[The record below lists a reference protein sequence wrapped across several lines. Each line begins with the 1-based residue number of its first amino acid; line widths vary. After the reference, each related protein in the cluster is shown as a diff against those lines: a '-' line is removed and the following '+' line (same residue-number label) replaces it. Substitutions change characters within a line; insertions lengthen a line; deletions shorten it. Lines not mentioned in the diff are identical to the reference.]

1 MGTVL
6 ATVDGGQLLQVVWVS
21 IASGIAVTLLFSLVV
36 LFGSRSADHQR
47 SGRSVHAFAHGTAA
61 LLFMVAFGV
70 LVAYGVHI
78 MLTKS

>member
-1 MGTVL
+1 VRTVL
-6 ATVDGGQLLQVVWVS
+6 AAIDGGQLLQVVWVS

-47 SGRSVHAFAHGTAA
+47 SGRSAHAFAHGTVA
-61 LLFMVAFGV
+61 LLFMVAFGA

-78 MLTKS
+78 MLSKS

>member
-1 MGTVL
+1 MLTL
-6 ATVDGGQLLQVVWVS
+6 AAIDGGQLLQVVWVS
-21 IASGIAVTLLFSLVV
+21 IAASIAVTLLFSLVV

-47 SGRSVHAFAHGTAA
+47 SGRSAHALAHGTVAM
-61 LLFMVAFGV
+61 LFMLGFAA